1 MARSRDD
8 HLCGR
13 VSVSLPQAETAGGR
27 VCAFWGEAPTLSGLG
42 GRTAV
47 DVGRPAIT
55 APPLSSTDA
64 TGFNF
69 CGTLAQTDWEMH
81 HCPGRI

>member
-1 MARSRDD
+1 MDI
-8 HLCGR
+8 GKP
-13 VSVSLPQAETAGGR
+13 V
-27 VCAFWGEAPTLSGLG
+27 
-42 GRTAV
+42 
-47 DVGRPAIT
+47 IT

-81 HCPGRI
+81 HSPGRI